1 MAISD
6 STLNSNVWT
15 EVKNIIVAATPKVG
29 TKVASVKASYNDE
42 STSKP
47 IIILYPAETSEDQYK
62 FGSPY
67 GKRFI
72 NVTVECI
79 YKNTTG
85 IDELADTVETAIR
98 TATIDGMEL
107 VAVSSDY
114 AFVNP
119 NESKF
124 HLKSITFTFDRE

>member
-1 MAISD
+1 MTISD
-6 STLNSNVWT
+6 STLNSDVWT
-15 EVKNIIVAATPKVG
+15 TIRTLLVAAAPTAEG
-29 TKVASVKASYNDE
+29 TLASVKASYNDE
-42 STSKP
+42 DVAKP
-47 IIILYPAETSEDQYK
+47 IIIVYPAETSENEYK
-62 FGSPY
+62 FGSSY

-72 NVTVECI
+72 NVTVECY
-79 YKNTTG
+79 YKNTLG
-85 IDELADTVETAIR
+85 IDQLADTVEDTIR
-98 TATIDGMEL
+98 NATIAGMEL